1 MKIFYLSVLISLST
15 LCSFGQ
21 VTSFNIDNS
30 NLNLPLMHQLDS
42 IYKLDQSTRNT
53 YLAAKQRKEPDRI
66 IDSLLKEMHKTDK
79 ENLLKVN
86 AIIKRFGWLGP
97 QKVGINGAQ
106 ALFLVIQHADLKTQE
121 YYLPII
127 RNAEKRGEILSSN
140 LAILEDRICMR
151 TGKKQIYGSQ
161 GFTDAQTE
169 KKYIYPIRDID
180 NLDRRRNKMGMPP
193 MQDYVKGWNLEE
205 YRKDLPNIERIVK
218 TQNIK

>member
-1 MKIFYLSVLISLST
+1 MKIFYLSVFISLST

-53 YLAAKQRKEPDRI
+53 YLAAKQRKEPDLI
-66 IDSLLKEMHKTDK
+66 IDSLLKEMHITDQ
-79 ENLLKVN
+79 ENLVKVN

-106 ALFLVIQHADLKTQE
+106 GLFLVIQHADLKTQE

-127 RNAEKRGEILSSN
+127 RNAEKTGEILS
-140 LAILEDRICMR
+140 
-151 TGKKQIYGSQ
+151 K
-161 GFTDAQTE
+161 
-169 KKYIYPIRDID
+169 
-180 NLDRRRNKMGMPP
+180 
-193 MQDYVKGWNLEE
+193 
-205 YRKDLPNIERIVK
+205 
-218 TQNIK
+218 